1 MLIGVMVYYSFI
13 SFNWFSMLWKYYDNW
28 LNSNIV
34 SFLEEVL
41 LRRRMFFGLAR
52 ISKKAGDNGVS
63 MLVLLR
69 GFTRENWRTT
79 TRELQMELLELLKLK
94 LITPFSH
101 LIIIFFLSV
110 ILVVIILQ
118 PISPFFLYYKLKS
131 IIYIYPLL
139 SYFSVL

>member
-1 MLIGVMVYYSFI
+1 MLIEVMVYYSFI

-63 MLVLLR
+63 MLLLR
-69 GFTRENWRTT
+69 GFTRENWRT
-79 TRELQMELLELLKLK
+79 RELWNSRTGTPELLWNSGLELLME
-94 LITPFSH
+94 LITPFSP
-101 LIIIFFLSV
+101 LIIIFLF
-110 ILVVIILQ
+110 
-118 PISPFFLYYKLKS
+118 ISYTCCNLLFFCYYLIPFFSL
-131 IIYIYPLL
+131 
-139 SYFSVL
+139 